1 MKEEQYYANQWLSRM
16 FDVMGEIEQLEIR
29 KEKILSSMSG
39 VGKYDTNTGVFG
51 GSDDNPTESKNV
63 EYSLLTDRIEKL
75 QRKVSIEN
83 ARTLDTINKV
93 TDTKLRGMLIGRF
106 INHFSWRKVGE
117 MYYYSKSS
125 SYNYRLAC
133 LDAVVQFIP
142 QEAFVNDNK
151 FKSQKDW
158 TNLD

>member
-1 MKEEQYYANQWLSRM
+1 MTEQQYYANQWLSRM

-29 KEKILSSMSG
+29 REKILSSMSG
-39 VGKYDTNTGVFG
+39 IGKYDNSGVFG

-63 EYSLLTDRIEKL
+63 EYSLLTQRIEKL

-83 ARTLDTINKV
+83 ARTLDTIGKV
-93 TDTKLRGMLIGRF
+93 SDTKLRGMLIARF
-106 INHFSWRKVGE
+106 INHFAWKKVGE

-133 LDAVVQFIP
+133 LDAVVPFVP
-142 QEAFVNDNK
+142 KEAFVNDNK

>member
-1 MKEEQYYANQWLSRM
+1 M
-16 FDVMGEIEQLEIR
+16 
-29 KEKILSSMSG
+29 
-39 VGKYDTNTGVFG
+39 T
-51 GSDDNPTESKNV
+51 PTQVYSVEVTLTRQSKNV

-93 TDTKLRGMLIGRF
+93 SDAKLRGMLIARF
-106 INHFSWRKVGE
+106 INHLTWRKVGE
-117 MYYYSKSS
+117 AYYYSKSS